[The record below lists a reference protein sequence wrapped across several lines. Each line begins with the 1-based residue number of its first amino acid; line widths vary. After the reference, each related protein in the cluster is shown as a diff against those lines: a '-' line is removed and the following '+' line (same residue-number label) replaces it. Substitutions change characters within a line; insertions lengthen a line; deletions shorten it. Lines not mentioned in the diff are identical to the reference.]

1 MTRLAMAAALI
12 VCAAAPAAA
21 QPNPFKTPKTNV
33 KGGAEVTYALTGDI
47 TGSARM
53 AYDGERWMRSQNAT
67 TKMMGKTTTSE
78 TWSLTTPTQLYN
90 ADISKKK
97 GTIMPNMVPLM
108 AKAYDDLD
116 GDGKKRLHQN
126 MADMSSMVTKMFGA
140 SSLNMQGESMGTKTY
155 AGLECE
161 ERKIGPVMVCSM
173 PKAPITLHSQT
184 KLLCF
189 NMEETA
195 TEVKVGAVTDA
206 AFTPP
211 AGIDFVPDTRISNP
225 DSAATSMVTWL
236 SSQQL
241 ADSLAKAKTELA
253 AAQAKNPGAKPG
265 EMPKMTPEQEA
276 EMQKACETMKNLD
289 IGKVIADATND
300 IMKSI
305 AAQAKQAAIDAGKNA
320 VNQKIQG
327 IIKKPKIP
335 TI

>member
-1 MTRLAMAAALI
+1 MHRLILTAGLVAAA
-12 VCAAAPAAA
+12 VPAAA
-21 QPNPFKTPKTNV
+21 QPNPFKMPKTNV

-47 TGSARM
+47 TGSAKM
-53 AYDGERWMRSQNAT
+53 AYDGDRFMRYQNAT
-67 TKMMGKTTTSE
+67 TKLMGKTSTSE

-97 GTIMPNMVPLM
+97 GTILPNMVPLM

-116 GDGKKRLHQN
+116 GDGKKRLHSN
-126 MADMSSMVTKMFGA
+126 MNEMSSMMTKMFGA
-140 SSLNMQGESMGTKTY
+140 SSFNLSGESMGTKTY
-155 AGLECE
+155 AGQECE
-161 ERKIGPVMVCSM
+161 ERKIGPVIVCSM

-206 AFTPP
+206 AFAPP
-211 AGIDFVPDTRISNP
+211 AGIDFVPDTRIQNP

-236 SSQQL
+236 ASQQL
-241 ADSLAKAKTELA
+241 ADSLAKAKAEIA

-305 AAQAKQAAIDAGKNA
+305 AEQAKQAAVDAAKNA
-320 VNQKIQG
+320 ATNKINS
-327 IIKKPKIP
+327 IFKKPKIP
-335 TI
+335 